1 MCLFLKAALFC
12 VRSALSEASNWT
24 CIQKVTNS
32 CVIDLGNSCTLC
44 NIGLCLFLNIM
55 QLHVP
60 PNLGHLSF
68 LLIICL
74 SVYST
79 TTCPFTSSSIYL
91 SLVYSFSLLA
101 LSILGNVKDSTQ
113 RICFPCLSTCFL
125 FPLLIGFVPFPPL
138 FMGFFCCL

>member
-1 MCLFLKAALFC
+1 MFC

-79 TTCPFTSSSIYL
+79 TTCPQYLFIHL
-91 SLVYSFSLLA
+91 SLSCLFFFFISTVNTWKCQRLHLAHLFSLFVDLFSFSP
-101 LSILGNVKDSTQ
+101 TY
-113 RICFPCLSTCFL
+113 RICSFS
-125 FPLLIGFVPFPPL
+125 PL
-138 FMGFFCCL
+138 FMGFVCCLWDLSFLF